1 MKVQN
6 VWLTTILVLTVVAFL
21 AVFQPVTLTAR
32 KDPSDS
38 TKYLRPN
45 GVTDFNS
52 LVQPKPTMVLGAQNG
67 MSVYVYKPQSDLRLG
82 LDLRGGMRVVVE
94 MPNKAEFV
102 FPLTTTYPRADKK
115 LMMEYIETNKPAL
128 MKEINKSNPNA
139 LGDNNEIFFNYM
151 LNESKTTYSLNVDI
165 TTFPKTLNEAKT
177 QYDLIKQAMMIVF
190 SKDSFSNPVGAED
203 MKYYKQVDKVLQDET
218 RVTLE
223 KRVNPDGTKEITSY
237 NQGTNQVVL
246 EIPGERD
253 PERVAELLGKTANMT
268 FHILNEAVIVNN
280 SSDPSG
286 GPEKVT
292 ITRNGLAITD
302 EQALE
307 DAIPV
312 LRGGDIRPNSCLIMP
327 DQDSPD
333 SYAVTYQVKD
343 EAIPEFAELTD
354 QYSEKTLGRGR
365 LMAIVLNG
373 KIESAPVIKERL
385 GKDVRITGKF
395 GKTEALDLKIL
406 LNAGSLKIPVK
417 IVENRTVSATLGEE
431 SVNMSL
437 IAGLVGFIAVLI
449 FMVAYYRLPGLIS
462 CFALVIYVFLTLLV
476 MKMFPAFTLTLPGI
490 AGLIISIGMAVDA
503 NVIIFERLKEEL
515 RSGKPVEHAIEVAFA
530 RAWTAILDSNVA
542 SIITGTVLYMLGTGA
557 IRGFAVT
564 LLIGV
569 IVALFTAISVT
580 RLFMRMLTHSKAGHN
595 LKAYGL

>member
-21 AVFQPVTLTAR
+21 AVFQPVTKTAR

-38 TKYLRPN
+38 TKYLRPYA
-45 GVTDFNS
+45 VADFNP
-52 LVQPKPTMVLGAQNG
+52 LVQPKPTMTLGATNG
-67 MSVYVYKPQSDLRLG
+67 LALYVYQPQSDLRLG

-94 MPNKAEFV
+94 MPNKSELIY
-102 FPLTTTYPRADKK
+102 PLTDTYPRENKK
-115 LMMEYIETNKPAL
+115 MMLSEIEQKKSAL
-128 MKEINKSNPNA
+128 IDEINKLNPKG
-139 LGDNNEIFFNYM
+139 LGDNSEVFFNYV
-151 LNESKTTYSLNVDI
+151 LNTTKTAYNLNVDI
-165 TTFPKTLNEAKT
+165 TTFPISQNEAKE
-177 QYDLIKQAMMIVF
+177 QYDLTKQAMITVF
-190 SKDSFSNPVGAED
+190 GKDKFSNPAGAD
-203 MKYYKQVDKVLQDET
+203 TMKYYKQVDKSLQDET
-218 RVTLE
+218 RTTLE

-237 NQGTNQVVL
+237 NQGANQVVL

-253 PERVAELLGKTANMT
+253 PEHVQQILGQTANLT
-268 FHILNEAVIVNN
+268 FHILNEAVQVR
-280 SSDPSG
+280 SEADTAG

-292 ITRNGLAITD
+292 ITRNSLAITD
-302 EQALE
+302 EDALK

-312 LRGGDIRPNSCLIMP
+312 LRGNDIRPGSCLIMP
-327 DQDSPD
+327 DQENPEFYS
-333 SYAVTYQVKD
+333 VTYQVKE
-343 EAIPEFAELTD
+343 EAIPEFAEITD
-354 QYSEKTLGRGR
+354 QYSKKTLGRGR

-373 KIESAPVIKERL
+373 KVQSAPEIIERL

-395 GKTEALDLKIL
+395 GRTEALDLKIL
-406 LNAGSLKIPVK
+406 LNAGALKIPVK

-437 IAGLVGFIAVLI
+437 FAGIVGFIAVLV
-449 FMVAYYRLPGLIS
+449 FMIAYYRLPGLMA
-462 CFALVIYVFLTLLV
+462 CFALIIYVFLSLLV

-542 SIITGTVLYMLGTGA
+542 SIITGTILYALGTGA

-569 IVALFTAISVT
+569 VVSLFTAVLSPDYSCACLLIQKLDIT
-580 RLFMRMLTHSKAGHN
+580 
-595 LKAYGL
+595 

>member
-21 AVFQPVTLTAR
+21 AVFQPVTTTAR

-45 GVTDFNS
+45 GVTDFNP
-52 LVQPKPTMVLGAQNG
+52 LVQPKPSMTLGATNG
-67 MSVYVYKPQSDLRLG
+67 VSLYVYNPQSDLRLG

-94 MPNKAEFV
+94 MPNKAEFI

-115 LMMEYIETNKPAL
+115 LMNTENSDKKAAL
-128 MKEINKSNPNA
+128 TTEINKSNANA
-139 LGDNNEIFFNYM
+139 LGDNSEIF
-151 LNESKTTYSLNVDI
+151 LNYSLDATKTSYSVNVDI
-165 TTFPKTLNEAKT
+165 TTYPRTQEEAKR
-177 QYDLIKQAMMIVF
+177 QYDLIKQAMLTVF
-190 SKDSFSNPVGAED
+190 TKDKFSNPVGAEE
-203 MKYYKQVDKVLQDET
+203 MKYYKQVDKNLQDET

-223 KRVNPDGTKEITSY
+223 KRINPDGTKEITSY

-253 PERVAELLGKTANMT
+253 PEHVQKLLGETANMS
-268 FHILNEAVIVNN
+268 FYILNEAVMVNSAPN
-280 SSDPSG
+280 PDG
-286 GPEKVT
+286 GAEKVT
-292 ITRNGLAITD
+292 ITRSGMAITD
-302 EQALE
+302 AQALE

-312 LRGGDIRPNSCLIMP
+312 LRGTDIRQNSCLIMP
-327 DQDSPD
+327 DQDSPN

-343 EAIPEFAELTD
+343 EAIPEFADITD
-354 QYSEKTLGRGR
+354 MYSEKTLGKGR
-365 LMAIVLNG
+365 LMAIVLNNEI
-373 KIESAPVIKERL
+373 KSAPVIKERL
-385 GKDVRITGKF
+385 GKDVRITGHFTKN
-395 GKTEALDLKIL
+395 EALDLKIL

-417 IVENRTVSATLGEE
+417 IVENRTVSATLGED

-437 IAGLVGFIAVLI
+437 LAGMVGFIAVLI
-449 FMVAYYRLPGLIS
+449 FMISYYKLPGLMAS
-462 CFALVIYVFLTLLV
+462 FALIIYVFLSLLV

-490 AGLIISIGMAVDA
+490 AGIIISIGMAVDA

-515 RSGKPVEHAIEVAFA
+515 RSGKPVEQAIEVAFA

-542 SIITGTVLYMLGTGA
+542 SIITGTVLYALGTGA

-569 IVALFTAISVT
+569 IVSLFTAVSVT